1 MARITHI
8 QTGAERAAG
17 QSGQIH
23 NDTLA
28 DLDARMNATAA
39 RIAARSA
46 ETKARI
52 EAIRADN
59 ARTRPRT

>member
-1 MARITHI
+1 MARVTHI

-17 QSGQIH
+17 QPGQIH
-23 NDTLA
+23 NDTLT

-39 RIAARSA
+39 RIDARRA

-52 EAIRADN
+52 AKIRAEN
-59 ARTRPRT
+59 AERYPRP